1 MENRHSK
8 FESRKSKIVNMQLGS
23 VKTNFGFRF
32 SIFDCQALAMFL
44 WIESC
49 LVVLSIA
56 VAYAVPHLG
65 SSWFERA
72 EQLLNRLAQSRRLAV
87 VAVGLAALAARA
99 ALLPILPIPQPGGH
113 DDFGYLLLADTFA
126 HGRLTNP
133 THPMWVHFESFH
145 IIWQPTYTAMFYP
158 AQGLIM
164 ALGQVTMGHP
174 FWGVWLS
181 VGLMCAAICWM
192 LQGWL
197 PPGWALLG
205 GLLAV
210 IRLGTFSYW
219 ANSYFGG
226 AVAATGGALVLGALP
241 RIKRSQQVRD
251 ALLMGLGFAIVAN
264 TRPYEGLFFGL
275 PVAGALALWMLG
287 KTRPSLQLATRRVVA
302 PLILLL
308 VLTACAMGYYFWRTT
323 GSPWETPHFLIART
337 YSPAPYFPWQ
347 ALRPAPVYH
356 HAVMRYYYCH
366 DMMRQYEESR
376 SITGM
381 IKTDSTALVKLWDFY
396 LGGALTLPLLVALA
410 TLPYGFS
417 LRDISGNTRFLL
429 LVCGTVIAGSML
441 PIVFLPHYAGP
452 ITCVI
457 LALVL
462 QAMRRIRSQPA
473 GLFIARAVPLVC
485 VLMLVLRAGAKPLHL
500 PLPPAWPGAGAPTW
514 CSPAP
519 ANVARARMRAQLK
532 GYSGRQLAIVRYS
545 PDHDVLFHEWVY
557 NEADIDRAKVIWAR
571 DMGPAQ
577 NKELIDYFQDRH
589 AWLVEAD
596 DTPPVVLPYSA
607 SPNP

>member
-1 MENRHSK
+1 
-8 FESRKSKIVNMQLGS
+8 
-23 VKTNFGFRF
+23 
-32 SIFDCQALAMFL
+32 MFL

-49 LVVLSIA
+49 LAVAAVV
-56 VAYAVPHLG
+56 VAYAVPNLG

-72 EQLLNRLAQSRRLAV
+72 EQLLNRLAQRRRLAV
-87 VAVGLAALAARA
+87 LAVGLAALAARA
-99 ALLPILPIPQPGGH
+99 ALLPILPIPQPAVH

-164 ALGQVTMGHP
+164 ALGQVITGHP

-241 RIKRSQQVRD
+241 RIKRSQRVQD

-264 TRPYEGLFFGL
+264 SRPYEGLFFGL
-275 PVAGALALWMLG
+275 PVAGALAVWMLG
-287 KTRPSLQLATRRVVA
+287 RNRPSRELAARHVVA
-302 PLILLL
+302 PLLL
-308 VLTACAMGYYFWRTT
+308 VLVLTGCAMGYYFWRTT
-323 GSPWETPHFLIART
+323 GSPLDTPWLVNVRT
-337 YSPAPYFPWQ
+337 YNPTPYFPWQ
-347 ALRPAPVYH
+347 ALRPVPVYH
-356 HAVMRYYYCH
+356 HAVMRDLYRDTVMAH
-366 DMMRQYEESR
+366 YEKTR
-376 SITGM
+376 SITGVL
-381 IKTDSTALVKLWDFY
+381 KTDLTALVKLWDFY
-396 LGGALTLPLLVALA
+396 LGAALTLPLLVALA

-417 LRDISGNTRFLL
+417 WRDISTSTRFLL
-429 LVCGTVIAGSML
+429 LVCATVIAGSLL
-441 PIVFLPHYAGP
+441 PTVFLPHYDAP
-452 ITCVI
+452 IACAI
-457 LALVL
+457 LGLVL

-473 GLFIARAVPLVC
+473 GRFITRAVPLVC
-485 VLMLVLRAGAKPLHL
+485 VLMLVLRAEAKPLHL

-514 CSPAP
+514 CAPAP
-519 ANVARARMRAQLK
+519 TNLERAATLAELQK
-532 GYSGRQLAIVRYS
+532 DPGRQLAIVRYG
-545 PDHDVLFHEWVY
+545 PHHDILFHEWVY
-557 NEADIDRAKVIWAR
+557 NEADIDRAKVVWAR
-571 DMGPAQ
+571 DMGPAR
-577 NKELIDYFQDRH
+577 NKELIDYFHDRRV
-589 AWLVEAD
+589 WLVEAD
-596 DTPPVVLPYSA
+596 ETPPRMSPYAAPADRVS
-607 SPNP
+607 SPPIEGAR